1 MVQSRVMGRS
11 GQQDWLPWALSIFVA
26 SCAVFVLVRGVL
38 PARNENAELTQQV
51 ARLERDLSRATQDA
65 LEQRATIE
73 RATKGSD
80 SPAAAAADAPD
91 DARTRAAARKEFSQ
105 SFAAEIGSGAVLL
118 EERQGEFVVDIMN
131 ELIFDPGRADVSKK
145 GRKFL
150 KDLAVSMKRLP
161 ASQVFQIGGHT
172 DRGRTED
179 GGQHHPADWKLSA
192 LRAANIAR
200 FLEESGDIPGEQLV
214 AAGFSG
220 YRPPSNA
227 RANTGPRHPRVEIV
241 LLSARH

>member
-1 MVQSRVMGRS
+1 MFQSRVMGRS

-51 ARLERDLSRATQDA
+51 ARLERDLSRATQNA
-65 LEQRATIE
+65 QEQRSTIE
-73 RATKGSD
+73 RASKAGA
-80 SPAAAAADAPD
+80 SPAAGTTGAADDGRAL
-91 DARTRAAARKEFSQ
+91 AAARKEFSQ
-105 SFAAEIGSGAVLL
+105 SFEADLASGTVLL
-118 EERQGEFVVDIMN
+118 EERQRELVVDIMN

-145 GRKFL
+145 GRSFL
-150 KDLAVSMKRLP
+150 KELAVSMKRLP
-161 ASQVFQIGGHT
+161 ANQVYQIGGHT

-179 GGQHHPADWKLSA
+179 GSQHHPADWKLSA

-200 FLEESGDIPGEQLV
+200 FLEESGNVPGEQLV

-220 YRPPSNA
+220 YRAPSNA
-227 RANTGPRHPRVEIV
+227 RANTGPRHPRIEIV
-241 LLSARH
+241 LLNPQR